1 MGKWEW
7 LFKERK
13 ERNHLL
19 ILIVFFILLLIVWQL
34 LPRMLAEPSLAI
46 SDELAIEI
54 NSFLEEGKNAEKDG
68 TLNSPT
74 HLDSKSTPGVL
85 FRFDPNSASES
96 DFLKLGLPIR
106 TVKSILK
113 YREKGGR
120 FYKKEDF
127 SKIYTLDA
135 KDFQRLLPYIDIVN
149 TSEKKTYTA
158 YESPKEAFMKSGKK
172 IEINSAEI
180 ADWMLLKGIG
190 EGYSKRIVNYRTA
203 LGGFLSVDQV
213 AEVYGLPDS
222 VFQQI
227 KPYLSLNPEVQ
238 IQRIKINSAT
248 EEELAAHPYIR
259 KFMAANILKL
269 RNDIQK
275 FQSLEDLRHVPLIN
289 EEKYRKIAPY
299 LVID

>member
-1 MGKWEW
+1 MGHWEW

-13 ERNHLL
+13 ERNRLL
-19 ILIVFFILLLIVWQL
+19 ILIAFFIMLLVVWRF
-34 LPRMLAEPSLAI
+34 LPRLIAEPPLAI
-46 SDELAIEI
+46 SNELALEI
-54 NSFLEEGKNAEKDG
+54 NHFLEEGKNLDKNE
-68 TLNSPT
+68 LQNSSGQ
-74 HLDSKSTPGVL
+74 LSSKSSAAVL
-85 FRFDPNSASES
+85 FRFDPNSATEN
-96 DFLKLGLPIR
+96 DFLKLGLPMR
-106 TVKSILK
+106 TIKSILK

-149 TSEKKTYTA
+149 AREKKTYGA
-158 YESPKEAFMKSGKK
+158 YESPKETFMKSGRK

-190 EGYSKRIVNYRTA
+190 EGYSKRIVNYRNA
-203 LGGFLSVDQV
+203 LGGFLSIDQV
-213 AEVYGLPDS
+213 GEVYGLPDS

-227 KPYLSLNPEVQ
+227 KPYLSLNTAAE
-238 IQRIKINSAT
+238 IQKIKINSAT

-259 KFMAANILKL
+259 KFMAVNILKL